1 MQLVRMSEF
10 LEIMKLK
17 TSKVFLVNVLIYHV
31 QMKCWKIPFDVTL
44 LCVGFWDFISLFSS

>member
-1 MQLVRMSEF
+1 MSEF

-17 TSKVFLVNVLIYHV
+17 TSKVFLVNVLICHV
-31 QMKCWKIPFDVTL
+31 QIKCWKIPFDVTL